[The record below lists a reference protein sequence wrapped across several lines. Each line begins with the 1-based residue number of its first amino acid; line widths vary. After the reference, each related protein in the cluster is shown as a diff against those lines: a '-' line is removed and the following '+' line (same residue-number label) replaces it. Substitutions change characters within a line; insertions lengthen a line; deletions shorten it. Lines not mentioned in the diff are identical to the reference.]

1 MVKPLEAVDELDR
14 WIYGA
19 ENIGIVV
26 DLDPRETYHALER
39 GYLDAD
45 KFGRKW
51 RSTKRRL
58 LKPAAPRLPP
68 CRPSCRRAPNI
79 TPPPQTPSRKA
90 FRRGP
95 AARCAHKIH
104 AECWLSGRPRHSA
117 HL

>member
-58 LKPAAPRLPP
+58 LRPKPASAPIT
-68 CRPSCRRAPNI
+68 APAPI
-79 TPPPQTPSRKA
+79 AAEEATPGT
-90 FRRGP
+90 
-95 AARCAHKIH
+95 
-104 AECWLSGRPRHSA
+104 
-117 HL
+117 

>member
-58 LKPAAPRLPP
+58 LKPAAP
-68 CRPSCRRAPNI
+68 
-79 TPPPQTPSRKA
+79 T
-90 FRRGP
+90 P
-95 AARCAHKIH
+95 AALPAELPQGTEHH
-104 AECWLSGRPRHSA
+104 AA
-117 HL
+117 TADTVA

>member
-19 ENIGIVV
+19 KNIGIVV
-26 DLDPRETYHALER
+26 DLDERETYHALER

-58 LKPAAPRLPP
+58 LRPKSASAPTAAAPAPKPVETSPPLQPVEVLPP
-68 CRPSCRRAPNI
+68 SD
-79 TPPPQTPSRKA
+79 
-90 FRRGP
+90 
-95 AARCAHKIH
+95 
-104 AECWLSGRPRHSA
+104 GR
-117 HL
+117 